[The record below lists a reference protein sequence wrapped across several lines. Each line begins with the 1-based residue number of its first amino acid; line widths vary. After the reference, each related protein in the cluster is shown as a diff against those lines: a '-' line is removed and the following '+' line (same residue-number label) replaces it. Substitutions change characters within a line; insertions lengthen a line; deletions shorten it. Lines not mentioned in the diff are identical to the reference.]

1 MAFWCMTI
9 SILLTLTHLS
19 NCSGENAEVGSC
31 PAKTQCWQDQ
41 DCPVWYKCDNS
52 TCVCQPSHFIRCDP
66 TKPVAQ
72 LLDGYCMTVKWNG
85 SETLAGACFSN
96 TGSGSLDDT
105 FYRNLMKNRTEQNSF
120 MCGSTHHDGDLCGRC
135 EDGHYLM
142 AYSYNLS
149 CVRCENA
156 HRNWLL
162 YFAVGYGPLTL
173 FYFLVVFFKLSVNT
187 SSLHGFIFVSQAF
200 SMPAYTRLILHS
212 TRGTTQT
219 SMKVLSALYG
229 IWNLDFVRAFTT
241 GICLKIDS
249 LSILALDY
257 GIAVFPLL
265 LTLLSYCLIELHD
278 RNFRVIVFIWKPF
291 RHLLMLFRHN
301 WNSRTSVVDAYSTF
315 FTLSYIKLLNVSFD
329 MLVPTRVYM
338 LGSSE
343 TYLALY
349 YDATKEYLK
358 REHLYYAVLA
368 MLVLFF
374 FNILP
379 VIVLSFYQFKLFRR
393 VLCCLPVRQDI
404 FNTFI
409 DSFQGCFKNGTEP
422 GTRDCRWFSATYFLL
437 RVIGFITFA
446 ILPNV
451 MYFVFAALLLLI
463 FAVALVAIQPYH
475 SSKAHHMAIN
485 TSFIV
490 LLVFVYMSITGMSLA
505 VATNVHFKHVYLLIA
520 KVTCSLPLVCIS
532 VYVAQWLFTRR
543 RFGCEIVSRIKA
555 LRAGYEWWSLAG
567 DSLPHRMTN
576 PSGYVQQ

>member
-1 MAFWCMTI
+1 MLKW
-9 SILLTLTHLS
+9 ILALPRPSVGKTKTALS
-19 NCSGENAEVGSC
+19 GTSVTTALVCVNCPTSSA
-31 PAKTQCWQDQ
+31 ATQQNQLPNCWM
-41 DCPVWYKCDNS
+41 V
-52 TCVCQPSHFIRCDP
+52 TAV
-66 TKPVAQ
+66 
-72 LLDGYCMTVKWNG
+72 TVKQNG
-85 SETLAGACFSN
+85 SKTLAGACFSN

-105 FYRNLMKNRTEQNSF
+105 FYRNLMKNRTEQSSF

-135 EDGHYLM
+135 EDGYYLM

-301 WNSRTSVVDAYSTF
+301 WNSRTSVGRRLLHVLYS
-315 FTLSYIKLLNVSFD
+315 
-329 MLVPTRVYM
+329 
-338 LGSSE
+338 
-343 TYLALY
+343 
-349 YDATKEYLK
+349 
-358 REHLYYAVLA
+358 VLHKA
-368 MLVLFF
+368 
-374 FNILP
+374 P
-379 VIVLSFYQFKLFRR
+379 E
-393 VLCCLPVRQDI
+393 C
-404 FNTFI
+404 FI
-409 DSFQGCFKNGTEP
+409 RHAG
-422 GTRDCRWFSATYFLL
+422 
-437 RVIGFITFA
+437 
-446 ILPNV
+446 
-451 MYFVFAALLLLI
+451 
-463 FAVALVAIQPYH
+463 PYK
-475 SSKAHHMAIN
+475 S
-485 TSFIV
+485 
-490 LLVFVYMSITGMSLA
+490 
-505 VATNVHFKHVYLLIA
+505 VHVGL
-520 KVTCSLPLVCIS
+520 
-532 VYVAQWLFTRR
+532 Q
-543 RFGCEIVSRIKA
+543 
-555 LRAGYEWWSLAG
+555 
-567 DSLPHRMTN
+567 
-576 PSGYVQQ
+576 

>member
-1 MAFWCMTI
+1 
-9 SILLTLTHLS
+9 
-19 NCSGENAEVGSC
+19 
-31 PAKTQCWQDQ
+31 
-41 DCPVWYKCDNS
+41 
-52 TCVCQPSHFIRCDP
+52 
-66 TKPVAQ
+66 
-72 LLDGYCMTVKWNG
+72 
-85 SETLAGACFSN
+85 
-96 TGSGSLDDT
+96 
-105 FYRNLMKNRTEQNSF
+105 
-120 MCGSTHHDGDLCGRC
+120 
-135 EDGHYLM
+135 M

-187 SSLHGFIFVSQAF
+187 SSLHGFILVSQAF
-200 SMPAYTRLILHS
+200 SMPAYTRLILNS

-219 SMKVLSALYG
+219 STKVLSALYG
-229 IWNLDFVRAFTT
+229 IWNLDFFRAFTT

-249 LSILALDY
+249 LSILALDN

-291 RHLLMLFRHN
+291 RHLLMLFRRN
-301 WNSRTSVVDAYSTF
+301 WHSRTSVVDAYSTF

-379 VIVLSFYQFKLFRR
+379 VIVLSSCQFKLFWR

-422 GTRDCRWFSATYFLL
+422 GTRDCRWFC
-437 RVIGFITFA
+437 
-446 ILPNV
+446 
-451 MYFVFAALLLLI
+451 
-463 FAVALVAIQPYH
+463 IQ
-475 SSKAHHMAIN
+475 
-485 TSFIV
+485 
-490 LLVFVYMSITGMSLA
+490 
-505 VATNVHFKHVYLLIA
+505 
-520 KVTCSLPLVCIS
+520 
-532 VYVAQWLFTRR
+532 
-543 RFGCEIVSRIKA
+543 
-555 LRAGYEWWSLAG
+555 
-567 DSLPHRMTN
+567 
-576 PSGYVQQ
+576 